1 MPPED
6 PLDDSSEPE
15 GENGDLTR
23 RQFFARVGHVTLL
36 LGAGSLGLLSLN
48 YLSPNVLLE
57 PPAEVNVG
65 RPDLF
70 PPGSVTLL
78 AQHKVFIVRSADGP
92 FHALSAV
99 CTHLG
104 CLTAFWAGAG
114 IIACP
119 CHGSRFNPA
128 DGRVI
133 AGPAPRPLPSLKLE
147 LSDRNEIWVN
157 RSVIVEPGAILKV

>member
-1 MPPED
+1 MQHENPVPEQPD
-6 PLDDSSEPE
+6 PMD
-15 GENGDLTR
+15 ENGDITR
-23 RQFFARVGHVTLL
+23 RKFFATLGHLTLL
-36 LGAGSLGLLSLN
+36 AGAGSLGLLSLN

-57 PPAEVNVG
+57 PPAEANVG

-78 AQHKVFIVRSADGP
+78 PKQKIFIVRSAEGP

-128 DGRVI
+128 DGSVI
-133 AGPAPRPLPSLKLE
+133 AGPAPHPLPSLKLE

-157 RSVIVEPGAILKV
+157 RSIIVEPGTILKV